1 MKPNAMPSMISYR
14 ALLTCCFLVA
24 LLCSALAGV
33 EASSASL
40 DSPGLY
46 SQQRPS
52 RDGIG
57 RLYMGREISFVMGH
71 QGVGWLER
79 REREIDE
86 RTDLVVEGMELA
98 PDAVV
103 ADIGAGSGHFTFRIS
118 PKVPDGRVLAVDI
131 QPEMLAVIEQRSR
144 QRRYPNVEAVKGSET
159 NPNLETASVDAVL
172 MVDAYHEFSHP
183 REMMTAIV
191 ESLRPGGRVFL
202 VEYRAE
208 DPTVPILPLHKMTE
222 EQARLEM
229 EAVGLVFVENRTMLP
244 QQHFLVFRKAEPSA
258 SRNAGSKGPKPLEGR
273 SCR

>member
-1 MKPNAMPSMISYR
+1 MSSRI
-14 ALLTCCFLVA
+14 LDLVVLTSWLLVA
-24 LLCSALAGV
+24 PVCAAWADA
-33 EASSASL
+33 EAVSGSL

-57 RLYMGREISFVMGH
+57 KVYMGREISFVMGH
-71 QGVGWLER
+71 RGIGWLER
-79 REREIDE
+79 RERQQEE
-86 RTDLVVEGMELA
+86 RSDLVVEGMELA

-118 PKVPDGRVLAVDI
+118 PRVPQGRVLAVDI
-131 QPEMLAVIEQRSR
+131 QPEMLSVIEQRSR
-144 QRRYPNVEAVKGSET
+144 QGRFPNVEAVQGSVRD
-159 NPNLETASVDAVL
+159 PNLEPTSVDAVL

-183 REMMTAIV
+183 REMMTSIV
-191 ESLRPGGRVFL
+191 RALRPGGHVFL

-229 EAVGLVFVENRTMLP
+229 EAVGLEFVENRRMLP
-244 QQHFLVFRKAEPSA
+244 QQHFLVFRKTESTDIY
-258 SRNAGSKGPKPLEGR
+258 SRAPEANR
-273 SCR
+273 